1 MAATAIRPVKG
12 ADTVRLAA
20 RVGVLLMLCIT
31 GGCGGDSRD
40 PNRELTVDERAE
52 LLRDVRA
59 DKSRLQNLTPAERAY
74 LVKRMGK

>member
-1 MAATAIRPVKG
+1 MERMCCGWRAVRRLNVVLGSLMIGVAIS
-12 ADTVRLAA
+12 
-20 RVGVLLMLCIT
+20 
-31 GGCGGDSRD
+31 GCGGDSRD
-40 PNRELTVDERAE
+40 PNRELSVDERAE